1 MLFFVAFFVFRVG
14 RGGFVQAVGFVL
26 LVIGVML
33 VFAARRIVLAKVKLE
48 KQDQE
53 EMELLAQG
61 GIIAVKV
68 AGFIVSLV
76 GLLFLIL

>member
-1 MLFFVAFFVFRVG
+1 M
-14 RGGFVQAVGFVL
+14 QAVGFVL